1 MLRKLLA
8 LPKLLNKLCPNFI
21 EEKHTVMINKF
32 RGLGVAMVTPFNQ
45 SGEIDFPAVEK
56 LVNYLIGGGV
66 DYLVVLG
73 TTGESVVLSDAE
85 KSELVRFV
93 VSKNKGRVPVVV
105 GMGGNNTAS
114 IISSIKKFDFAG
126 VDGLLSVTPYY
137 NKPTQ
142 KGLELHYKAIA
153 GETNLPIILYNV
165 PGRTGVNMTA
175 ETTLKLAKEVKN
187 VIAVKE
193 ASGNLIQ
200 QAYILRD
207 RPKNFLLISGDDGLV
222 LPQIGLG
229 FDGVISV
236 VGNVIPKEFSSLI
249 KFAMVGDY
257 DKARDI
263 HYKIIE
269 LIDTLF
275 VEGNPA
281 GAKAALEIKGIIKN
295 NLRLPLASVSDN
307 TYKKLELLLSKI

>member
-1 MLRKLLA
+1 
-8 LPKLLNKLCPNFI
+8 
-21 EEKHTVMINKF
+21 MINKF